1 MLLQY
6 ACFLYVDDLTEYR
19 DSRNLFWNLSNNEIE
34 HVSNNKKITPGI
46 DVELPFDIARNN
58 EELKKCILQFDKTR
72 YIDNVMKFKRNIR
85 LVFNGDA
92 SGEVANVIIKRCQE
106 NRGLIMGRL
115 NGLNLEQLISL
126 VKNIRLHVL
135 VWEFKVEEWQIFFKL
150 EHSRTVS
157 GLY

>member
-1 MLLQY
+1 MP
-6 ACFLYVDDLTEYR
+6 AFLYVDDLTEYK

-58 EELKKCILQFDKTR
+58 GELKKCILQFDKTR

-92 SGEVANVIIKRCQE
+92 SGEVANVIIKK
-106 NRGLIMGRL
+106 M
-115 NGLNLEQLISL
+115 
-126 VKNIRLHVL
+126 
-135 VWEFKVEEWQIFFKL
+135 
-150 EHSRTVS
+150 SRK
-157 GLY
+157 

>member
-1 MLLQY
+1 MNIWQKRIINESQSDDMYEILAAMDAY
-6 ACFLYVDDLTEYR
+6 ITDYSSAVFEACYCNMPAFLYVDDLTEYK

-92 SGEVANVIIKRCQE
+92 SGEVANVIIKK
-106 NRGLIMGRL
+106 M
-115 NGLNLEQLISL
+115 
-126 VKNIRLHVL
+126 
-135 VWEFKVEEWQIFFKL
+135 
-150 EHSRTVS
+150 SRK
-157 GLY
+157 

>member
-58 EELKKCILQFDKTR
+58 EELK
-72 YIDNVMKFKRNIR
+72 NVF
-85 LVFNGDA
+85 
-92 SGEVANVIIKRCQE
+92 C
-106 NRGLIMGRL
+106 
-115 NGLNLEQLISL
+115 NLTKQGI
-126 VKNIRLHVL
+126 
-135 VWEFKVEEWQIFFKL
+135 
-150 EHSRTVS
+150 
-157 GLY
+157 